1 MGLEPKV
8 IRFTKDEEGFSV
20 LLKDDGLKFEAWI
33 NIYIEEGDIISEWN
47 QYNFNNDEKHIQNL
61 QDNNEITDYFTSAA
75 IRHLDYKG
83 QIYRAPNG
91 WNYEGDN

>member
-1 MGLEPKV
+1 MELQPKA

-33 NIYIEEGDIISEWN
+33 NIYIEEGDFVAEWKRT
-47 QYNFNNDEKHIQNL
+47 NFNNYEKYL
-61 QDNNEITDYFTSAA
+61 QDLQNNNKIFYFFTTEA
-75 IRHLDYKG
+75 IRYLAYEG
-83 QIYRAPNG
+83 QIYNSPNG